1 MVATRCQLAKE
12 EAELL
17 ATGHDYAQDASVSP
31 SIFISLGLEIETEQ
45 YVSLY
50 QSRDAL

>member
-1 MVATRCQLAKE
+1 MVSARRELAEE

-17 ATGHDYAQDASVSP
+17 AAGHDYAQDASVSP
-31 SIFISLGLEIETEQ
+31 SIFISTGLEIETEQ

-50 QSRDAL
+50 QSREVF